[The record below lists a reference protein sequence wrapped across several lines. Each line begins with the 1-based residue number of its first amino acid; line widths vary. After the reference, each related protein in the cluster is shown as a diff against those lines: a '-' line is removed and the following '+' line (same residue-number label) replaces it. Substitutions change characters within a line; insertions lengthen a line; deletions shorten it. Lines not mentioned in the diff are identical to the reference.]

1 MLVKLKVNE
10 SSFNDIM
17 QRIVDAGQLDRIR
30 VAQGEPGG
38 MALDLSEVALVVDP
52 NAMIGGQGRG

>member
-1 MLVKLKVNE
+1 MLVKLRVNE

-17 QRIVDAGQLDRIR
+17 SRIVEAQQLDRIR
-30 VAQGEPGG
+30 VAPGEPGG

-52 NAMIGGQGRG
+52 NKRGG